1 MFALIASRRSSSLSM
16 TGRGRGRLLF
26 NIARQRR
33 PPIEDTSVTR
43 NYGVVSSGDIKDTYN
58 WLHTLPSSPPPPPAA
73 AEEVMVNDVN
83 GENKVVIAAM
93 TIGHL
98 PTLAFTAP
106 LSFLLLLPQHEHHP
120 QQQPS
125 FFFRIFRHYLGGS
138 RDGGTPGM
146 VSSSL
151 SSVLSSALMSMSMDT
166 DTSTT
171 TTTTCTSN
179 TDDDADTNTNDD
191 DDGLYFIST
200 LKRRRK
206 KMNKHKL
213 RKRRKKNRMKNKK

>member
-16 TGRGRGRLLF
+16 TGRGRLLF

-166 DTSTT
+166 DTT